1 MVYIASL
8 SEHVQIYTKLMQIN
22 AMVFINCNS
31 CSHLNVLSKI
41 LPKAFKYT
49 WPNFHSAYLNS
60 MTFAL

>member
-41 LPKAFKYT
+41 LPYKNIAWRLSIHDQIST
-49 WPNFHSAYLNS
+49 QPI
-60 MTFAL
+60 